1 MAYLPQV
8 RSPQTSKLSTGIC
21 LAANGKLT
29 SHFAGYSALMDF
41 VLALLPW
48 KIVWNLQMK
57 KKEKF
62 GVATA
67 MSLGVVYVPF

>member
-1 MAYLPQV
+1 
-8 RSPQTSKLSTGIC
+8 
-21 LAANGKLT
+21 
-29 SHFAGYSALMDF
+29 MDF
-41 VLALLPW
+41 VLAFLPW

-67 MSLGVVYVPF
+67 MSLGVV